1 MHNTLVSTG
10 IAFAGISAA
19 IFLASRLHFPSIPF
33 LIAAGI
39 LLGPGVSGV
48 VTDLPLIKA
57 FANFGVTLILF
68 FLGLE
73 FAVRDLLSNAR
84 RKILNGLLDLAI
96 NFSLGFA
103 IGYFLLGLGYV
114 GALFVAGIVY
124 VSSSGMIARLIFEL
138 QRSTRAETGLIL
150 SILVFEDLAIAAY
163 LAVMPA
169 ISGTSKHTTTTALLI
184 AATALTLAIAW
195 ISASR
200 HLSRLAE
207 KLFGYISSDELFLV
221 TLFAGVLLF
230 SGAAE
235 TLNISS
241 AIGAFLLGLI
251 FAETSHIERIEQR
264 LRPIHDIFSV
274 VFFFYFGLTMQF
286 QNIGMILAATALA
299 TVLSILGKTA
309 TGYLAGKFAGL
320 SFPAALTAGLTL
332 IPRGEFSIVLAAL
345 ATAAGLGDIIG
356 PFTALYIL
364 LLAVAGPL
372 LTRESFRIA
381 EALRHLRPGKSPSN

>member
-19 IFLASRLHFPSIPF
+19 IFLAARLHFPSIPF

-73 FAVRDLLSNAR
+73 FAVGDLLSNVR
-84 RKILNGLLDLAI
+84 RKVLNGLLDLAI

-103 IGYFLLGLGYV
+103 IGHFLLGLGYV

-124 VSSSGMIARLIFEL
+124 VSSSGMIARLVFEL

-163 LAVMPA
+163 LAVLPA
-169 ISGTSKHTTTTALLI
+169 LSGTSKHTTTALLI

-286 QNIGMILAATALA
+286 QNIGMILAATTIAA
-299 TVLSILGKTA
+299 VLSILGKTV

-332 IPRGEFSIVLAAL
+332 IPRGEFSIILAAL
-345 ATAAGLGDIIG
+345 AAATGLGDIIG

-381 EALRHLRPGKSPSN
+381 EALRHLQPGKSPSN